1 VSSRPRA
8 LRAWRSTIEGSQLLM
23 NELER
28 RMKASCDLDL
38 GDFNVLLVL
47 SEADGERMRMGDLAR
62 ALAFAPGRLTYRVS
76 ALEREGLVA
85 REPSVTD
92 RRGTDAVL
100 TDEGRMRLRK
110 TRPVHARHVDELFL
124 DGLDDEAIAVLD
136 RVFGP
141 LRARLLERCADAA
154 AADPAPGDTPV
165 AD

>member
-1 VSSRPRA
+1 MSPRAVA
-8 LRAWRSTIEGSQLLM
+8 LRAWRGYIEGSQLLM

-28 RMKASCDLDL
+28 RMKASSDLDL

-47 SEADGERMRMGDLAR
+47 SEADGDRMRMGDLAR
-62 ALAFAPGRLTYRVS
+62 ALAFAPGRLTYRVT

-85 REPSVTD
+85 REPSEAD

-100 TDEGRMRLRK
+100 TDAGRVRLRK

-124 DGLDDEAIAVLD
+124 GDLDPEAIAVLD

-141 LRARLLERCADAA
+141 LRARLLERCADTTGIDTTEA
-154 AADPAPGDTPV
+154 DTP
-165 AD
+165 ASD